1 MAKKEEVENM
11 INQLAIEY
19 YNARKIG
26 NKAQETKLWSELY
39 KILAVPE
46 SPNPVN
52 RILNKKI
59 KYFKADQ
66 SKLHD
71 FVTDNILKY
80 DCEKND
86 NFLIPQN

>member
-1 MAKKEEVENM
+1 MAKKEAVENM

-52 RILNKKI
+52 RILEPV
-59 KYFKADQ
+59 D
-66 SKLHD
+66 
-71 FVTDNILKY
+71 TILAT
-80 DCEKND
+80 
-86 NFLIPQN
+86 

>member
-52 RILNKKI
+52 R
-59 KYFKADQ
+59 
-66 SKLHD
+66 S
-71 FVTDNILKY
+71 
-80 DCEKND
+80 
-86 NFLIPQN
+86 